1 MKSMESPPG
10 TGVGSVPDIGIA
22 CCHFSLSQS
31 FPALRSSVLQT
42 TLETVLAKVA
52 SRPHFSRSFS
62 AQTILGAAQA
72 KVDTTLSHLSLY
84 VDQLYLYFVALL
96 GKLFAKMFRNL
107 YKTLKSSM
115 MYQCIIVSCQM

>member
-72 KVDTTLSHLSLY
+72 KVETTPSHPLFPLCRSI
-84 VDQLYLYFVALL
+84 VPIFCCFIGEALC
-96 GKLFAKMFRNL
+96 KN
-107 YKTLKSSM
+107 
-115 MYQCIIVSCQM
+115 V